1 LKVPAAR
8 LALGALCKTSPWR
21 GLALR
26 SGIRKR
32 GQGRGGTLAFPPRP
46 FCIVLLAALAA
57 AGSVT
62 AQAPREDEL
71 RELRTRID
79 RLQQELAAS
88 EGARTEAA
96 DELRESET
104 AISEANRR
112 LAELALE
119 RERVRGE
126 AARIAADSARLRA
139 DLDRRQATL
148 GQVLYARYTQ
158 GERSLPRTLLS
169 GDDPHAIGRRL
180 VYESHLAR
188 AQGDLIGRAR
198 DDLARLAALQ
208 AAAREQAAALASV
221 EARARAERDTLRAKA
236 AERRE
241 VLARIGD
248 RARKARTDLATA
260 QRNEARLARLVEE
273 LARAVRPPPRQ
284 GAARPDPGA
293 GTPAIGAFGG
303 LKGRLRAPVQ
313 GELSARFGA
322 QMQAASPS
330 PKGVFFRAPE
340 GGGVRAVAGG
350 RVVFADWMR
359 GYGNLLI
366 VDHGDDYLSIYG
378 NNEAVLKRVGDAVHA
393 GDVVATVGA
402 SGGNESAGLYFEL
415 RHQGKAFDPVPW
427 MQSR

>member
-1 LKVPAAR
+1 MRFQLAR
-8 LALGALCKTSPWR
+8 LT
-21 GLALR
+21 
-26 SGIRKR
+26 
-32 GQGRGGTLAFPPRP
+32 
-46 FCIVLLAALAA
+46 LAALAA
-57 AGSVT
+57 AGSVA
-62 AQAPREDEL
+62 AQQPREEDL
-71 RELRTRID
+71 RELRARID
-79 RLQQELAAS
+79 RLNEELAAS
-88 EGARTEAA
+88 EGARAEAA

-126 AARIAADSARLRA
+126 AARIAADVARLRA

-148 GQVLYARYTQ
+148 GQVLYARYAQ
-158 GERSLPRTLLS
+158 GERSFPRTLLS
-169 GDDPHAIGRRL
+169 GDPHAIGRRL

-188 AQGDLIGRAR
+188 AQGDLISRAR

-221 EARARAERDTLRAKA
+221 ETRARAERDTLRAKA

-273 LARAVRPPPRQ
+273 LARAVRPPPRA

-293 GTPAIGAFGG
+293 GAPAIGAFGG

-330 PKGVFFRAPE
+330 PKGVFFRASE
-340 GGGVRAVAGG
+340 GSGVRSVAGG

>member
-1 LKVPAAR
+1 
-8 LALGALCKTSPWR
+8 
-21 GLALR
+21 
-26 SGIRKR
+26 
-32 GQGRGGTLAFPPRP
+32 
-46 FCIVLLAALAA
+46 
-57 AGSVT
+57 
-62 AQAPREDEL
+62 
-71 RELRTRID
+71 
-79 RLQQELAAS
+79 
-88 EGARTEAA
+88 
-96 DELRESET
+96 
-104 AISEANRR
+104 
-112 LAELALE
+112 
-119 RERVRGE
+119 
-126 AARIAADSARLRA
+126 
-139 DLDRRQATL
+139 
-148 GQVLYARYTQ
+148 VLYARYTQ

-169 GDDPHAIGRRL
+169 GDDPHAIARRL
-180 VYESHLAR
+180 VYEGHLAR
-188 AQGDLIGRAR
+188 AQADLIGRAR
-198 DDLARLAALQ
+198 DDLARLAALE
-208 AAAREQAAALASV
+208 AAAREQVAALVSV
-221 EARARAERDTLRAKA
+221 EARARAERDTLRASA
-236 AERRE
+236 AERRQ

-248 RARKARTDLATA
+248 RARQARTDLAAA
-260 QRNEARLARLVEE
+260 QRNEARLAQLVEE
-273 LARAVRPPPRQ
+273 LARAVRPPPRP
-284 GAARPDPGA
+284 GAARPEAARPDPAAGA
-293 GTPAIGAFGG
+293 PPIGAFSG

>member
-1 LKVPAAR
+1 MSLPAAR
-8 LALGALCKTSPWR
+8 LA
-21 GLALR
+21 
-26 SGIRKR
+26 
-32 GQGRGGTLAFPPRP
+32 
-46 FCIVLLAALAA
+46 LAALAA
-57 AGSVT
+57 AGSVA
-62 AQAPREDEL
+62 AQAPREEDL

-79 RLQQELAAS
+79 RLKQELAKS
-88 EGARTEAA
+88 ESAHAEAA

-126 AARIAADSARLRA
+126 VARIAADSARLRA
-139 DLDRRQATL
+139 DLERRHATL
-148 GQVLYARYTQ
+148 ARVLYERYTQ

-188 AQGDLIGRAR
+188 AQVDLIARAR
-198 DDLARLAALQ
+198 EDLARLAALE

-236 AERRE
+236 AERRQ
-241 VLARIGD
+241 VLARIAD
-248 RARKARTDLATA
+248 RTRQARTDLAAA

-273 LARAVRPPPRQ
+273 LARAVRPPPRP

-293 GTPAIGAFGG
+293 GAPAVGAFGG
-303 LKGRLRAPVQ
+303 LKGRLRPPVQ

-322 QMQAASPS
+322 QQQAASPS

-350 RVVFADWMR
+350 QVVFADWMR

-366 VDHGDDYLSIYG
+366 LDHGDGYLSIYG

-427 MQSR
+427 MQSQ

>member
-1 LKVPAAR
+1 MSVAAAR
-8 LALGALCKTSPWR
+8 IA
-21 GLALR
+21 
-26 SGIRKR
+26 
-32 GQGRGGTLAFPPRP
+32 
-46 FCIVLLAALAA
+46 LAALAA
-57 AGSVT
+57 AGSVA
-62 AQAPREDEL
+62 AQQPREEDL

-79 RLQQELAAS
+79 RLKQELAAS
-88 EGARTEAA
+88 EGARAEAA
-96 DELRESET
+96 DELAESET

-112 LAELALE
+112 LAELARE
-119 RERVRGE
+119 RERIRAA
-126 AARIAADSARLRA
+126 AARIATLSAELRA
-139 DLDRRQATL
+139 DLDRRQTTL
-148 GQVLYARYTQ
+148 ARVLYARYTH
-158 GERSLPRTLLS
+158 GERSLARTLLS
-169 GDDPHAIGRRL
+169 GDDPQAIARQL

-188 AQGDLIGRAR
+188 AQGALIGRAR
-198 DDLARLAALQ
+198 DDLARLAALE
-208 AAAREQAAALASV
+208 ASAREQAAALASV

-236 AERRE
+236 AERRQ

-248 RARKARTDLATA
+248 QVRKGRADLAAA
-260 QRNEARLARLVEE
+260 QRNEARLARLIQEI
-273 LARAVRPPPRQ
+273 ARATRPPPRP
-284 GAARPDPGA
+284 GAARPDPAPGA
-293 GTPAIGAFGG
+293 PTVGAFGG
-303 LKGRLRAPVQ
+303 LKGRLRPPVQ

-322 QMQAASPS
+322 QQQAASPS

-415 RHQGKAFDPVPW
+415 RHQGRAFDPVPW
-427 MQSR
+427 MQLR

>member
-1 LKVPAAR
+1 LKVAAAR
-8 LALGALCKTSPWR
+8 LA
-21 GLALR
+21 
-26 SGIRKR
+26 
-32 GQGRGGTLAFPPRP
+32 
-46 FCIVLLAALAA
+46 LAALAA
-57 AGSVT
+57 AGSVA
-62 AQAPREDEL
+62 AQQPREEDL
-71 RELRTRID
+71 RELRARID
-79 RLQQELAAS
+79 RLKEELAAS
-88 EGARTEAA
+88 EGARAEAA

-112 LAELALE
+112 LADLALE

-126 AARIAADSARLRA
+126 AARIAADSARLRT

-148 GQVLYARYTQ
+148 GRVLYARYTK

-169 GDDPHAIGRRL
+169 GDDPHAITRRL
-180 VYESHLAR
+180 VYENHLAR
-188 AQGDLIGRAR
+188 AQGDLIARAR
-198 DDLARLAALQ
+198 DDLARLAARE
-208 AAAREQAAALASV
+208 AAAREQVAALASV

-236 AERRE
+236 AERRQ

-248 RARKARTDLATA
+248 RARTARTDLATA
-260 QRNEARLARLVEE
+260 QRNEAQLARLVEE
-273 LARAVRPPPRQ
+273 LARAVRPPPPRP

-293 GTPAIGAFGG
+293 GAPAIGAFGG

-340 GGGVRAVAGG
+340 GGGVRVVAGG

-366 VDHGDDYLSIYG
+366 VDHGDDYLSIYA

-402 SGGNESAGLYFEL
+402 SGGNQSAGLYFEL
-415 RHQGKAFDPVPW
+415 RHQGRAFDPVPW
-427 MQSR
+427 LQSR

>member
-1 LKVPAAR
+1 VPPAR
-8 LALGALCKTSPWR
+8 LA
-21 GLALR
+21 
-26 SGIRKR
+26 
-32 GQGRGGTLAFPPRP
+32 
-46 FCIVLLAALAA
+46 LAALAA
-57 AGSVT
+57 AGSVA
-62 AQAPREDEL
+62 AQTPREEDL
-71 RELRTRID
+71 RELRARID
-79 RLQQELAAS
+79 RLKQELAAS
-88 EGARTEAA
+88 EGARAEAA

-119 RERVRGE
+119 RERVRAE
-126 AARIAADSARLRA
+126 AAGIAADSARLRA

-148 GQVLYARYTQ
+148 GRVLFARYTE
-158 GERSLPRTLLS
+158 GERSLPRTLLT
-169 GDDPHAIGRRL
+169 GDDPHAIARRL

-198 DDLARLAALQ
+198 DDLARLAALE
-208 AAAREQAAALASV
+208 AAARERAATLASV
-221 EARARAERDTLRAKA
+221 ETRARAERDTLRAKA
-236 AERRE
+236 AERRQ

-248 RARKARTDLATA
+248 RTRKARTDLATA
-260 QRNEARLARLVEE
+260 QRNEARLTRLVEE
-273 LARAVRPPPRQ
+273 LARAVRPPPPRA
-284 GAARPDPGA
+284 GAVRPDPGA
-293 GTPAIGAFGG
+293 GTPAIGAFGA

-322 QMQAASPS
+322 HMQAASPS

-415 RHQGKAFDPVPW
+415 RHQGRAFDPVPW